1 MRAKICLVITSL
13 LLAVVSIHAQSIWD
27 GKHLERVKQSLHQP
41 YFSAAYQEL
50 ISGADRLLDVRP
62 LSVMLKEKTPGSGDK
77 HDYMSQARYYW
88 PDPPNLTACLTSAM
102 TASRTPNWTSWIAT
116 ASEKQLS
123 V

>member
-77 HDYMSQARYYW
+77 HDYMSQPRTGQAGSQ
-88 PDPPNLTACLTSAM
+88 PPRRNSSTCNYSCPCLV
-102 TASRTPNWTSWIAT
+102 
-116 ASEKQLS
+116 L
-123 V
+123 

>member
-27 GKHLERVKQSLHQP
+27 GKHLERVKKSLHQP

-88 PDPPNLTACLTSAM
+88 PDPSKPCLTSAM

-116 ASEKQLS
+116 ASEKQPN

>member
-88 PDPPNLTACLTSAM
+88 PDPSKPDGL
-102 TASRTPNWTSWIAT
+102 P
-116 ASEKQLS
+116 
-123 V
+123 